1 MGIKNVVGNER
12 QSGSENVGGGNSE
25 WGKIKRESEWVK

>member
-12 QSGSENVGGGNSE
+12 QSGSENVGGGDSE
-25 WGKIKRESEWVK
+25 WEKNKTRE